1 MQLSVKDFSTESNH
15 DAITVKGSDYS
26 GSNGPN
32 CALAEGII
40 HWTSDSSVVNGGW
53 KICPAVGS
61 DCGGPPELPTLAPTE
76 KLTPAPTPGPT
87 HEPTHSP
94 TETPTPAPT
103 PGPTEV
109 TPSPSHETTPA
120 PTEAPTLTALCAS
133 GIIAG

>member
-61 DCGGPPELPTLAPTE
+61 DCGGPSELP
-76 KLTPAPTPGPT
+76 
-87 HEPTHSP
+87 
-94 TETPTPAPT
+94 
-103 PGPTEV
+103 
-109 TPSPSHETTPA
+109 TPA

-133 GIIAG
+133 GIIAGNVCCASQCGSCGGSGCAQRPGGGTACCQGSIRKSEKH